1 MNGRITILYT
11 ITDLSRDGAQRQLLE
26 LVKGLD
32 KDRFKPIILP
42 LHSVGALV
50 AEFRRVPGIR
60 VISLERNGKYDFI
73 YPIRVF
79 RLLHR
84 MKVDVVQPFLTPA
97 TFFGLLPALLC
108 RVPVKIVT
116 ERLGPHRTGAGL
128 GYRLYLKAEDVL
140 SRFAD
145 WVIPNSEAGRKYLI
159 QRGIDPSRIIVIYN
173 GINLSRLSANK
184 EGVEQVKQKLGVPLE
199 GKVVGVM
206 ARLFPQKDHVTFLR
220 AAAIINQTVPDT
232 RFALVGD
239 GPLRS
244 YLENLSQELGLA
256 SKTVF
261 FGEQQDVGTY
271 LSTFDVAVLTS
282 EAEGCSNSLLEAMA
296 LGKPVVATDVGGNRE
311 LVHHGE
317 TGLLVPFGNDEAVAG
332 AILSLIRD
340 SEAARAM
347 GRRARENVAGQFSL
361 EKMVQ
366 EYQSLYEETLRQK
379 GRRRELSAARGK
391 AAEELRLPY
400 TTAEVP
406 PKAEEVYSD

>member
-1 MNGRITILYT
+1 MKERLTVLFP
-11 ITDLSRDGAQRQLLE
+11 ITDLASDGAQRQLLE

-32 KDRFKPIILP
+32 KGRFKPIILP

-97 TFFGLLPALLC
+97 TFFGLLAAILC
-108 RVPVKIVT
+108 RTPVKIVT
-116 ERLGPHRTGAGL
+116 ERLAQRKERL
-128 GYRLYLKAEDVL
+128 GHRLYHKAEDLL
-140 SRFAD
+140 SHFAD
-145 WVIPNSEAGRKYLI
+145 RAVPNSEAGRKYLI
-159 QRGIDPSRIIVIYN
+159 ERHINPSRIRVIYN
-173 GINLSRLSANK
+173 GLNLSRLTYDK
-184 EGVEQVKQKLGVPLE
+184 ESMEQVRQKLGVPLE

-220 AAAIINQTVPDT
+220 AAAVINQAMPDT
-232 RFALVGD
+232 RFAVLGD

-244 YLENLSQELGLA
+244 YLEKLSQELGLA
-256 SKTVF
+256 SKIVF

-282 EAEGCSNSLLEAMA
+282 EVEGCSNSLLEAMA

-311 LVHHGE
+311 LVHHGQ
-317 TGLLVPFGNDEAVAG
+317 TGLLVSPRNAEALAD
-332 AILSLIRD
+332 AIITLLQD
-340 SEAARAM
+340 SERANSM
-347 GRRARENVAGQFSL
+347 GQMAQERVVTQFTI
-361 EKMVQ
+361 EKMVH
-366 EYQSLYEETLRQK
+366 EYQSLYEETLRQRE
-379 GRRRELSAARGK
+379 GRRKSPVAAQRTAREML
-391 AAEELRLPY
+391 
-400 TTAEVP
+400 
-406 PKAEEVYSD
+406 